1 MVTSVSG
8 NPVVRKPR
16 KHDETDLMR
25 TIHDTLVRVGV
36 TMWRN
41 NVGIATW
48 QSGGKTRYGLGVG
61 SADLIGCYRGR
72 FVAVEVKS
80 PSGRQSPEQA
90 CWQRAVEAAGGLYVL
105 ARPGPGCVEEVVRTV
120 TGKR

>member
-61 SADLIGCYRGR
+61 SADLIGCYRGASLLSR
-72 FVAVEVKS
+72 SNRPRAAS
-80 PSGRQSPEQA
+80 RQSK
-90 CWQRAVEAAGGLYVL
+90 RAGSAPWRPRGGCTSWRDP
-105 ARPGPGCVEEVVRTV
+105 ARGASRRSCGR
-120 TGKR
+120 